1 MITIFS
7 ALLLWFSMKSATKKT
22 TIQVWTYFG
31 LENIKKDALKLKT
44 SRRYCYTLHDE
55 VGNTS
60 NLLSHLK
67 CTTQL
72 YMDLSQNENVLR
84 DLCKLIC
91 V

>member
-1 MITIFS
+1 
-7 ALLLWFSMKSATKKT
+7 MKSATKKT
-22 TIQVWTYFG
+22 TLPVWTYFG
-31 LENIKKDALKLKT
+31 LENIEKDALKLKI
-44 SRRYCYTLHDE
+44 SLCYCYTVHDK

-72 YMDLSQNENVLR
+72 YMGLSPSKNILR
-84 DLCKLIC
+84 DLCKLIG